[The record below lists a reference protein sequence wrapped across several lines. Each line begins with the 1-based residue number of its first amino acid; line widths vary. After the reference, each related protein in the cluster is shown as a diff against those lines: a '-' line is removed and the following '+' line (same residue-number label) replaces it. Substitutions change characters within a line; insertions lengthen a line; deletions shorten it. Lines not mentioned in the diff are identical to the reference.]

1 MGRKRRAHMTP
12 TFVMSTSIV
21 GKILSA
27 ERKEKALL
35 KRFACRNLS
44 ESLRRFIQSD
54 EEVGFLGFGRWHSP
68 WAALDLKVVG
78 PQRTFRAA

>member
-12 TFVMSTSIV
+12 TFVMFTSIV
-21 GKILSA
+21 GKILSV
-27 ERKEKALL
+27 ERERRSAAKAIS
-35 KRFACRNLS
+35 CRNLS

>member
-1 MGRKRRAHMTP
+1 MPNAQ
-12 TFVMSTSIV
+12 
-21 GKILSA
+21 
-27 ERKEKALL
+27 EKALL

-44 ESLRRFIQSD
+44 ESLQWFTQSD